1 MRQAYPTAHA
11 PDTVFCRAGP
21 PLRDETVAIWD
32 EPDGRTNTNCPLTA
46 SYGGVTLIHRRR
58 DVMTRIAT
66 SMLLL
71 GGLAGLA
78 VAGAAGAGTVV
89 GDRFQTVVR
98 YSNDSLATDSG
109 TRALYRQLDRAAD
122 QACPIA
128 TNTPPVNEHDH
139 TYR

>member
-11 PDTVFCRAGP
+11 PDTVFCRAGR

-32 EPDGRTNTNCPLTA
+32 ELDGRPHTNCPLTA
-46 SYGGVTLIHRRR
+46 SYGGVSLIHRRR

-78 VAGAAGAGTVV
+78 VAGAAGARKGGGGMVQTPVGHHKEKLANPHRAGAPLSPVGTTAPQ
-89 GDRFQTVVR
+89 G
-98 YSNDSLATDSG
+98 L
-109 TRALYRQLDRAAD
+109 
-122 QACPIA
+122 
-128 TNTPPVNEHDH
+128 PPPAQNPPPEWKGQQ
-139 TYR
+139 